1 MIEKE
6 IISSLIRNSEKQAI
20 AITLKY
26 GLAETLKTVAGSSA
40 KNYYYYLLKDLDKEF
55 QNFCELKLNDYERRT
70 KYLQSI
76 SKKLIDSNINH
87 CFFKGSAYS
96 LNYYQKPHLRP
107 YNDFDILI
115 DDSDLKSFYS
125 FLDKENF
132 KHRSNYKFLHRFG
145 YTRTALEVINS
156 DIDVPFDFHH
166 RFVTK
171 FFKKYCPLKNYALQN
186 KSVMNKIYVPT
197 IEVLISTTMYHC
209 FTHSGFALK
218 IINIIDIAKLLSKS
232 YDREALLWLLKK
244 TGNLINFQKT
254 ERLIKN
260 LSRNIDDVQDNK
272 IINDSINFEKK
283 GGNITFSKN
292 MLLTQM
298 SHLIDPEPYIN
309 YAGGDL
315 SKNKYFELI
324 KTKRERK
331 SLRDDHK

>member
-6 IISSLIRNSEKQAI
+6 IISSLIRNSEKEAI

-26 GLAETLKTVAGSSA
+26 GLAETIKTVAGSSA
-40 KNYYYYLLKDLDKEF
+40 KNYYYYLVKGIDKEF
-55 QNFCELKLNDYERRT
+55 QNFCDLHLKDYERRT

-96 LNYYQKPHLRP
+96 LNYYEKPYLRP

-125 FLDKENF
+125 FLDNQNF

-171 FFKKYCPLKNYALQN
+171 FFKKYCPIK
-186 KSVMNKIYVPT
+186 
-197 IEVLISTTMYHC
+197 
-209 FTHSGFALK
+209 
-218 IINIIDIAKLLSKS
+218 KLCSSK
-232 YDREALLWLLKK
+232 
-244 TGNLINFQKT
+244 QKRH
-254 ERLIKN
+254 E
-260 LSRNIDDVQDNK
+260 
-272 IINDSINFEKK
+272 
-283 GGNITFSKN
+283 
-292 MLLTQM
+292 
-298 SHLIDPEPYIN
+298 
-309 YAGGDL
+309 
-315 SKNKYFELI
+315 
-324 KTKRERK
+324 
-331 SLRDDHK
+331 